1 MDGLND
7 INIINVQ
14 MKKNVKSK
22 FAYIWK
28 HPVIMN
34 KDG

>member
-1 MDGLND
+1 MILTYK
-7 INIINVQ
+7 IINVQ
-14 MKKNVKSK
+14 MKKKRKSK